1 MQYHSPSS
9 FNEAVAISNSSSGL
23 VKYLAGGTDVLV
35 QLKIGTK
42 SPDHLIDIKN
52 IPGVREI
59 SLRDDG
65 GYTIGAA
72 VSGAQLTEHKEL
84 SKKWP
89 GLVEGMELVGSAQI
103 QSRATLVGNL
113 CNGSPAADSVPGM
126 IAAGASVSILNSSGT
141 KDVLVEDIP
150 SGPGSTSLE
159 NGELITAINLP
170 KRNDYE
176 GDAYLRFIPRTE
188 MDIAVVGCAVNLSL
202 ENGVITA
209 VKVVLGAVGPKV
221 ILAHSAANCL
231 VGTKLDGSSLSR
243 FSAECSQIAKPISD
257 KRGSEEFRKDIIGVI
272 AQRAAKKAYD
282 RALGNN

>member
-84 SKKWP
+84 SKNWP

-209 VKVVLGAVGPKV
+209 AKVVLGAVGPKV
-221 ILAHSAANCL
+221 ILAHSAADCL

-243 FSAECSQIAKPISD
+243 FSAECSLIAKPISD

>member
-52 IPGVREI
+52 IPGVKEI
-59 SLRDDG
+59 TLRKDG

-126 IAAGASVSILNSSGT
+126 IAAGASVSIMNSLGT

-159 NGELITAINLP
+159 NGDLITAINLP

-202 ENGVITA
+202 KNGMITKA
-209 VKVVLGAVGPKV
+209 KVVLGAVGPKV
-221 ILAHSAANCL
+221 ILAESAADCL
-231 VGTKLDGSSLSR
+231 VGAKLDGSILSE
-243 FSAECSQIAKPISD
+243 FSTKCSQIAKPISD

>member
-84 SKKWP
+84 SKNWP

-202 ENGVITA
+202 ENEVITA
-209 VKVVLGAVGPKV
+209 AKVVLGAVGPKV
-221 ILAHSAANCL
+221 ILAHSAADCL

-243 FSAECSQIAKPISD
+243 FSAECSLIAKPISD

>member
-9 FNEAVAISNSSSGL
+9 FTEAVAISNSSSGL

-84 SKKWP
+84 SKNWP

-202 ENGVITA
+202 ENGVVTA
-209 VKVVLGAVGPKV
+209 AKVVLGAVGPKV
-221 ILAHSAANCL
+221 ILAHSAADCL

-243 FSAECSQIAKPISD
+243 FSAECSLIAKPISD

>member
-202 ENGVITA
+202 ENGVITTA
-209 VKVVLGAVGPKV
+209 KVVLGAVGPKV
-221 ILAHSAANCL
+221 ILAHSAADCL

-282 RALGNN
+282 RALGNI

>member
-1 MQYHSPSS
+1 MQYHTPSS

-23 VKYLAGGTDVLV
+23 IKYLAGGTDVLV
-35 QLKIGTK
+35 QLKIGNK

-52 IPGVREI
+52 IPGVRDVT
-59 SLRDDG
+59 LRKDG

-72 VSGAQLTEHKEL
+72 VSGAQLTGHKKF
-84 SKKWP
+84 SNKWP

-126 IAAGASVSILNSSGT
+126 IAAGASVSVINSFGT

-150 SGPGSTSLE
+150 TGPGSTSLE
-159 NGELITAINLP
+159 NGDIVTAIKLP
-170 KRNDYE
+170 KRNKYE

-209 VKVVLGAVGPKV
+209 AKVVLGAVGPKM
-221 ILAHSAANCL
+221 IIANAAADCL
-231 VGTKLDGSSLSR
+231 IGTKLDGNILSR
-243 FSAECSQIAKPISD
+243 FSTECSQTAQPISD
-257 KRGSEEFRKDIIGVI
+257 KRGSKEFRKDIIGVI
-272 AQRAAKKAYD
+272 AKRAATKAYA

>member
-159 NGELITAINLP
+159 NGELITDINLP

-202 ENGVITA
+202 ENEVITSA
-209 VKVVLGAVGPKV
+209 KVVLGAVGPKV
-221 ILAHSAANCL
+221 ILAHSAADCL
-231 VGTKLDGSSLSR
+231 VGTKLDGNILSR

-272 AQRAAKKAYD
+272 AQRAAKNAYD

>member
-35 QLKIGTK
+35 QLKIGLK

-52 IPGVREI
+52 IPGVRDI

-72 VSGAQLTEHKEL
+72 VSGAQLTEHKGL
-84 SKKWP
+84 SNKWP

-126 IAAGASVSILNSSGT
+126 IAAGASVSILNSSST

-150 SGPGSTSLE
+150 SGPGSTSLKS
-159 NGELITAINLP
+159 GELITAINLP

-202 ENGVITA
+202 ENGVVTA
-209 VKVVLGAVGPKV
+209 AKVVLGAVGPKV
-221 ILAHSAANCL
+221 ILAHSAADCL

-243 FSAECSQIAKPISD
+243 FSAECGQIAKPISD

>member
-9 FNEAVAISNSSSGL
+9 FNEAVAISNSSTGL

-209 VKVVLGAVGPKV
+209 IKVVLGAVGPKV

-272 AQRAAKKAYD
+272 AKRAAKKAYD

>member
-9 FNEAVAISNSSSGL
+9 FNEAVAISNSSTGL

-84 SKKWP
+84 SKNWP

-126 IAAGASVSILNSSGT
+126 IAAGASVSILNLSGI

-202 ENGVITA
+202 ENGVVTA
-209 VKVVLGAVGPKV
+209 AKVVLGAVGPKV
-221 ILAHSAANCL
+221 ILAHSAADCL

-243 FSAECSQIAKPISD
+243 FSAECSLIAKPISD

>member
-159 NGELITAINLP
+159 NGEIITAINLP

-202 ENGVITA
+202 ENGVITSA
-209 VKVVLGAVGPKV
+209 KVVLGAVGPKV
-221 ILAHSAANCL
+221 ILAHSAADCL
-231 VGTKLDGSSLSR
+231 VGTKLDDNILSI
-243 FSAECSQIAKPISD
+243 FSAKCSQIAKPISD

-272 AQRAAKKAYD
+272 AQRAAKNAYD

>member
-72 VSGAQLTEHKEL
+72 VSGAQLTDHKEL

-126 IAAGASVSILNSSGT
+126 IAAGASVSIMNSLGT

-170 KRNDYE
+170 KRNYFE
-176 GDAYLRFIPRTE
+176 GDSYLRFIPRTE

-202 ENGVITA
+202 ENGVITTA
-209 VKVVLGAVGPKV
+209 KVVLGAVGPKV
-221 ILAHSAANCL
+221 ILAHSAADCL

-243 FSAECSQIAKPISD
+243 FSTECSQIAKPISD

>member
-35 QLKIGTK
+35 QLKIGTN

-202 ENGVITA
+202 ENGVVTA
-209 VKVVLGAVGPKV
+209 AKVVLGAVGPKV
-221 ILAHSAANCL
+221 ILAHSAADCL

-243 FSAECSQIAKPISD
+243 FSAECSLIAKPISD

>member
-159 NGELITAINLP
+159 NGEIITAINLP

-202 ENGVITA
+202 ENGVITSA
-209 VKVVLGAVGPKV
+209 KVVLGAVGPKV
-221 ILAHSAANCL
+221 ILAHSAADCL
-231 VGTKLDGSSLSR
+231 IGTKLDGKTLSK
-243 FSAECSQIAKPISD
+243 FSANCSQIAKPISD

>member
-126 IAAGASVSILNSSGT
+126 IAAGASVSILNLSGT

-209 VKVVLGAVGPKV
+209 AKVVLGAVGPKV
-221 ILAHSAANCL
+221 ILAHSAADCL

>member
-9 FNEAVAISNSSSGL
+9 FTEAVAISNSSSGL

-72 VSGAQLTEHKEL
+72 VSGAQLTEHKDL

-209 VKVVLGAVGPKV
+209 AKVVLGAVGPKV
-221 ILAHSAANCL
+221 ILAHSAADCL

-243 FSAECSQIAKPISD
+243 FSAECSLIAKPISD

>member
-1 MQYHSPSS
+1 MQYHTPSS
-9 FNEAVAISNSSSGL
+9 FNEAVAISNSLSGHI
-23 VKYLAGGTDVLV
+23 KYLAGGTDVLV
-35 QLKIGTK
+35 QLKIGNK

-52 IPGVREI
+52 IPGVRDVT
-59 SLRDDG
+59 LRKDG

-72 VSGAQLTEHKEL
+72 VSGMQLTGHKKI
-84 SKKWP
+84 SNKWP

-126 IAAGASVSILNSSGT
+126 IAAGASVSVINSFGT

-150 SGPGSTSLE
+150 TGPGSTSLE
-159 NGELITAINLP
+159 NGDIVTAIKLP
-170 KRNDYE
+170 KRNKYE

-209 VKVVLGAVGPKV
+209 AKVVLGAVGPKM
-221 ILAHSAANCL
+221 IMANAAADCL
-231 VGTKLDGSSLSR
+231 IGTKLDGNILSR
-243 FSAECSQIAKPISD
+243 FSTECSQIAQPISD

-272 AQRAAKKAYD
+272 AKRAAAKAYA

>member
-209 VKVVLGAVGPKV
+209 AKVVLGAVGPKV
-221 ILAHSAANCL
+221 ILAHSAADCL

>member
-84 SKKWP
+84 SNKWP

-202 ENGVITA
+202 ENGVVTA
-209 VKVVLGAVGPKV
+209 AKVVLGAVGPKV
-221 ILAHSAANCL
+221 ILAHSAADCL

-243 FSAECSQIAKPISD
+243 FSAECSLIAKPISD

>member
-1 MQYHSPSS
+1 MKYHSPSS
-9 FNEAVAISNSSSGL
+9 FNEAVAISNSSSGV

-126 IAAGASVSILNSSGT
+126 IAAGASVSILNLSGT

-202 ENGVITA
+202 KNRMITKA
-209 VKVVLGAVGPKV
+209 KVVLGAVGPKV
-221 ILAHSAANCL
+221 ILAESAADCL
-231 VGTKLDGSSLSR
+231 VGAKLDGSILSE
-243 FSAECSQIAKPISD
+243 FSTKCSQIAKPISD

>member
-126 IAAGASVSILNSSGT
+126 IAAGASVSILNLSGI

-202 ENGVITA
+202 ENGVVTA
-209 VKVVLGAVGPKV
+209 AKVVLGAVGPKV
-221 ILAHSAANCL
+221 ILAHSAADCL

-243 FSAECSQIAKPISD
+243 FSAECSLIAKPISD

>member
-84 SKKWP
+84 SKNWP

-209 VKVVLGAVGPKV
+209 AKVVLGAVGPKV

-231 VGTKLDGSSLSR
+231 VGTKLDDSSLSR

>member
-84 SKKWP
+84 SKNWP

-126 IAAGASVSILNSSGT
+126 IAAGASVSILNLSGT

-159 NGELITAINLP
+159 NGEIITAINLP

-202 ENGVITA
+202 ENGIVTA
-209 VKVVLGAVGPKV
+209 AKVVLGAVGPKV

>member
-209 VKVVLGAVGPKV
+209 IKVVLGAVGPKV
-221 ILAHSAANCL
+221 ILAHSAADCL

-243 FSAECSQIAKPISD
+243 FSAECSLIAKPISD

>member
-159 NGELITAINLP
+159 NGEIITAINLP

-209 VKVVLGAVGPKV
+209 IKVVLGAVGPKV

>member
-209 VKVVLGAVGPKV
+209 IKVVLGAVGPKV

-282 RALGNN
+282 RALGVN

>member
-9 FNEAVAISNSSSGL
+9 FNEAVAISNSSTGL

-159 NGELITAINLP
+159 NGEIITAINLP

-209 VKVVLGAVGPKV
+209 IKVVLGAVGPKV

>member
-35 QLKIGTK
+35 QLKIGTN

-52 IPGVREI
+52 IPGVREVT
-59 SLRDDG
+59 LRKDG

-72 VSGAQLTEHKEL
+72 VSGAQLTDHKEL

-126 IAAGASVSILNSSGT
+126 IAAGASVSIMNSLGT
-141 KDVLVEDIP
+141 KEVLVEDIP

-159 NGELITAINLP
+159 NGEIITAINLP
-170 KRNDYE
+170 KRNNYE

-202 ENGVITA
+202 ENSVITA
-209 VKVVLGAVGPKV
+209 AKVVLGAVGPKV
-221 ILAHSAANCL
+221 ILAHSAADCL
-231 VGTKLDGSSLSR
+231 IGTRLDGNILSK
-243 FSAECSQIAKPISD
+243 FSTKCSQIAKPISD

>member
-72 VSGAQLTEHKEL
+72 VSGAQLTEHKDL

-126 IAAGASVSILNSSGT
+126 IAAGASVSILNLSGT

-209 VKVVLGAVGPKV
+209 AKVVLGAVGPKV
-221 ILAHSAANCL
+221 ILAHSAADCL

>member
-84 SKKWP
+84 SKNWP

-202 ENGVITA
+202 ENGVVTA
-209 VKVVLGAVGPKV
+209 AKVVLGAVGPKV
-221 ILAHSAANCL
+221 ILAHSAADCL

>member
-84 SKKWP
+84 SKNWP

>member
-202 ENGVITA
+202 ENGVVTA
-209 VKVVLGAVGPKV
+209 AKVVLGAVGPKV
-221 ILAHSAANCL
+221 ILAHSAADCL

>member
-84 SKKWP
+84 SKNWP

-150 SGPGSTSLE
+150 SGPGSTNLE

-202 ENGVITA
+202 ENGVVTA
-209 VKVVLGAVGPKV
+209 AKVVLGAVGPKV
-221 ILAHSAANCL
+221 ILAHSAADCL

-243 FSAECSQIAKPISD
+243 FSAECSLIAKPISD

>member
-221 ILAHSAANCL
+221 ILAHSAADCL

-243 FSAECSQIAKPISD
+243 FSAECSLIAKPISD

>member
-84 SKKWP
+84 SKNWP

-126 IAAGASVSILNSSGT
+126 IAAGASVSILNSSGI

-202 ENGVITA
+202 ENGVVTA
-209 VKVVLGAVGPKV
+209 AKVVLGAVGPKV
-221 ILAHSAANCL
+221 ILAHSAADCL

-243 FSAECSQIAKPISD
+243 FSAECSLIAKPISD

>member
-150 SGPGSTSLE
+150 SGPGSTNLE

-170 KRNDYE
+170 KRNKYE

-202 ENGVITA
+202 ENGVVTA
-209 VKVVLGAVGPKV
+209 AKVVLGAVGPKV
-221 ILAHSAANCL
+221 ILAHSAADCL

-243 FSAECSQIAKPISD
+243 FSAECSLIAKPISD

>member
-209 VKVVLGAVGPKV
+209 IKVVLGAVGPKV

>member
-126 IAAGASVSILNSSGT
+126 IAAGASVSILNLSGT

-209 VKVVLGAVGPKV
+209 AKVVLGAVGPKV
-221 ILAHSAANCL
+221 ILAHSAADCL
-231 VGTKLDGSSLSR
+231 VGTKLDGSSLSK

>member
-126 IAAGASVSILNSSGT
+126 IAAGASVSIMNSLGT

-159 NGELITAINLP
+159 NGDLITAINLP

-176 GDAYLRFIPRTE
+176 GDAYIRFIPRTE

-202 ENGVITA
+202 KNGMITKA
-209 VKVVLGAVGPKV
+209 KVVLGAVGPKV
-221 ILAHSAANCL
+221 ILAESAADCL
-231 VGTKLDGSSLSR
+231 VGAKLDGSILSE
-243 FSAECSQIAKPISD
+243 FSTKCSQIAKPISD
-257 KRGSEEFRKDIIGVI
+257 KRASEEFRKDIIGVI